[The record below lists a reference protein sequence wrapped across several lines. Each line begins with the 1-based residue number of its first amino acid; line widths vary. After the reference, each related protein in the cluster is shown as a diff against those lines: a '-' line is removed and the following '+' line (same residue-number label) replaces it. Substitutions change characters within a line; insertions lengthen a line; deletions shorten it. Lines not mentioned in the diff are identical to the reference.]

1 MLFVVTGKTVVI
13 ILSEIESIQKDKKCM
28 VSLDVS
34 HTWIIIFVSEFK
46 LMVLTAN
53 KIKVGG
59 GIHNQS

>member
-28 VSLDVS
+28 VSPDVS

-46 LMVLTAN
+46 LMVLTATE
-53 KIKVGG
+53 IKVGG

>member
-28 VSLDVS
+28 VSPDVS

-46 LMVLTAN
+46 N
-53 KIKVGG
+53 
-59 GIHNQS
+59 